1 MIMSTYLP
9 TLFGENMMDMF
20 DLFDRNWNRGFH
32 DMDRALYGRHADR
45 VMKTD
50 IHEKDDGYEIRV
62 DLPGFK
68 KDELKVE
75 LNNGYLTI
83 SAEKSLNKD
92 EEDHGKLIRQE
103 RYSGAMQR
111 SFYVGSTLT
120 EEDIRCT
127 YENGVLMVALPKK
140 DTRKVPEKKTIM
152 IEG

>member
-1 MIMSTYLP
+1 MSTYLP
-9 TLFGENMMDMF
+9 TIFGENMMDMF
-20 DLFDRNWNRGFH
+20 DLFDRNWDRSFH
-32 DMDRALYGRHADR
+32 NMDRALYGRHPER

-50 IHEKDDGYEIRV
+50 IQENDDGYQISV

-92 EEDHGKLIRQE
+92 EENHGKLIRQE
-103 RYSGAMQR
+103 RYTGAMQR
-111 SFYVGSTLT
+111 SFYVGNNLT
-120 EEDIRCT
+120 EEDIHCAF
-127 YENGVLMVALPKK
+127 EDGVLTVDLPKK
-140 DTRKVPEKKTIM
+140 DARKVPEKKTIM